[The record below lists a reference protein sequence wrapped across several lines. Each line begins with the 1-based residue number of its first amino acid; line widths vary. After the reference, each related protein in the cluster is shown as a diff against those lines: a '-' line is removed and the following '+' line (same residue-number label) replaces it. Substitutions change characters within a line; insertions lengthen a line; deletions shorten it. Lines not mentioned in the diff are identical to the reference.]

1 MEKQINLSLTKL
13 ISVMCSGIV
22 NNNFDARPLY
32 TNLKKRVPN
41 ETQRLD
47 AIIKIIDEEYHN
59 NYLFILS
66 KLSSFDGSHSS

>member
-13 ISVMCSGIV
+13 ISTMCNGIV
-22 NNNFDARPLY
+22 NNHFDARPLY
-32 TNLKKRVPN
+32 SNLKQRVPN

-59 NYLFILS
+59 YYLLILS
-66 KLSSFDGSHSS
+66 KLSSFDGSHSK

>member
-1 MEKQINLSLTKL
+1 METQVNLSLTKL
-13 ISVMCSGIV
+13 ISIMCSGIV
-22 NNNFDARPLY
+22 NNNLDARPLY
-32 TNLKKRVPN
+32 KNLKQRVPN

-66 KLSSFDGSHSS
+66 KLSTFDGSHSK